1 MILFKQTDKKFIRM
15 ATRGDRNLSTRILN
29 IIISLVETREII
41 IFSILVERFLSPLVS
56 HQINSLYSIHYL
68 ELLDITKG
76 ATRIGTRL
84 YEQK

>member
-56 HQINSLYSIHYL
+56 HQINSFSFFCRAIFEFRCERVD
-68 ELLDITKG
+68 ELC
-76 ATRIGTRL
+76 
-84 YEQK
+84 

>member
-56 HQINSLYSIHYL
+56 HQINSLSSWFVQIPSKHQKRQSNPD
-68 ELLDITKG
+68 ELN
-76 ATRIGTRL
+76 
-84 YEQK
+84 

>member
-56 HQINSLYSIHYL
+56 HQINSLHWLPKEARKYM
-68 ELLDITKG
+68 
-76 ATRIGTRL
+76 
-84 YEQK
+84 

>member
-56 HQINSLYSIHYL
+56 HQINSFSLR
-68 ELLDITKG
+68 
-76 ATRIGTRL
+76 RIIKLGVKNHI
-84 YEQK
+84 YFYN

>member
-1 MILFKQTDKKFIRM
+1 MFKQTDKKFIRM

-56 HQINSLYSIHYL
+56 RQINSLSPLIFI
-68 ELLDITKG
+68 ENMASRDDEVK
-76 ATRIGTRL
+76 
-84 YEQK
+84 

>member
-56 HQINSLYSIHYL
+56 RQINSLSPLIFI
-68 ELLDITKG
+68 ENMASRDDEVK
-76 ATRIGTRL
+76 
-84 YEQK
+84 

>member
-56 HQINSLYSIHYL
+56 HQINSFYKFTFNTGSANIFVQYQCCFL
-68 ELLDITKG
+68 
-76 ATRIGTRL
+76 
-84 YEQK
+84 